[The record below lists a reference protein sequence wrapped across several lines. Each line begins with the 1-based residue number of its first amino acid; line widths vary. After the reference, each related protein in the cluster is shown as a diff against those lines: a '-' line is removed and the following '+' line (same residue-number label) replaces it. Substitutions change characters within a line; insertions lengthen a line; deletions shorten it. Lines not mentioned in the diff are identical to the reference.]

1 MRTQQVVPKV
11 KFHRWQFPLVSCR
24 VYDAD
29 TLMEMKLDLGFGITF
44 ETTGRLYGINAPE
57 VRGKEKQKGVVARD
71 WLDAKIS
78 TAHEVLIQ
86 TRSPY
91 RRRSR
96 GKFGRWLIVVVADGI
111 DLNEQLV
118 NEGHATWAQY

>member
-1 MRTQQVVPKV
+1 MRKQALVPKV
-11 KFHRWQFPLVSCR
+11 KHHRWKFPLVTCR

-57 VRGKEKQKGVVARD
+57 VRGKEKKEGIIARN
-71 WLDAKIS
+71 WLNAKIAA
-78 TAHEVLIQ
+78 AHEVLIQ

-91 RRRSR
+91 RR
-96 GKFGRWLIVVVADGI
+96 GKFGRWLIVVIADGVN
-111 DLNEQLV
+111 LNEQLV
-118 NEGHATWAQY
+118 NEGYATWSTY